1 MMVGNS
7 CNVTETRSGSQ
18 KRATRMRDE
27 SLMPNV
33 AENARYSSKMDEEL
47 RKRVQAAKNRW

>member
-1 MMVGNS
+1 MIVGNS
-7 CNVTETRSGSQ
+7 CSVTETRSGSL

-33 AENARYSSKMDEEL
+33 AENARSSLKMDEEL
-47 RKRVQAAKNRW
+47 RKQVQAAKNSW